1 LALYSRDFANAYWTK
16 EKTTVVTDSAV
27 GLDGNADLVHPNA
40 NGTADFEVAL
50 TRFTGGLASETR
62 TVSYYI
68 KPSGWQWVYVLDPSG
83 AFRVWFD
90 LQNGVLGTQQGT
102 SFGKITA
109 QPDGWYRIEVFRN
122 QASTSFYSWFGFSD
136 ADNSTVC
143 TANGT
148 DGVLLDF
155 AQVESGSVATSPI
168 PTVAST
174 ATRTADSVSLTG
186 ASSLIGQTEG
196 TLYVEHQPILLEGLV
211 SRQIIGVSDNTFDN
225 YARLQ
230 YQAFGSPF
238 RYRLV
243 STVRQGASNLY
254 ELAEGNAGGLTTGNV
269 EKIAFAYKD
278 ADYATY
284 RNGVAV
290 VGAVTGTGALTSI
303 ASSEIDLGQAHDN
316 TRQLNG
322 WIRYVVLYPT
332 RLSNAEL
339 ASLTA

>member
-1 LALYSRDFANAYWTK
+1 
-16 EKTTVVTDSAV
+16 
-27 GLDGNADLVHPNA
+27 
-40 NGTADFEVAL
+40 
-50 TRFTGGLASETR
+50 
-62 TVSYYI
+62 
-68 KPSGWQWVYVLDPSG
+68 
-83 AFRVWFD
+83 
-90 LQNGVLGTQQGT
+90 
-102 SFGKITA
+102 
-109 QPDGWYRIEVFRN
+109 
-122 QASTSFYSWFGFSD
+122 
-136 ADNSTVC
+136 
-143 TANGT
+143 
-148 DGVLLDF
+148 
-155 AQVESGSVATSPI
+155 
-168 PTVAST
+168 
-174 ATRTADSVSLTG
+174 
-186 ASSLIGQTEG
+186 
-196 TLYVEHQPILLEGLV
+196 
-211 SRQIIGVSDNTFDN
+211 
-225 YARLQ
+225 
-230 YQAFGSPF
+230 
-238 RYRLV
+238 V